1 MRSKHK
7 KLRSFRRSDPL
18 FLMFIPPLAA
28 LFIKLLMLSCRVIKV
43 KGEEKI
49 WGADRCW
56 ILNSWDRYL
65 IPKPFARVVIC
76 YTEPIWI
83 PRSANGDELEDYR
96 RQLENSMNRATG
108 WYDAFFDQERP
119 WRKIKKMGTPEF
131 GPVYDE

>member
-76 YTEPIWI
+76 YTEPLG
-83 PRSANGDELEDYR
+83 SLVQQMG
-96 RQLENSMNRATG
+96 MN
-108 WYDAFFDQERP
+108 
-119 WRKIKKMGTPEF
+119 WRTIVVNLKIA
-131 GPVYDE
+131 